1 MGILT
6 SLFSAVS
13 GLNTYGNAMSVIG
26 NNIANV
32 GTAGFKSS
40 RASFADLVSASLGGG
55 SSTGQ
60 VGLGVFLNDVQ
71 TSFSQGSLSNT
82 GNTLDLAIDGAG
94 FFGLRDT
101 TGTSSYSRAGQFEVN
116 NLGEIVDPSGRF
128 LQGYQASATG
138 VILGTVGN
146 ITLSTATIAPQFTA
160 NASVEANLNSTSTVP
175 AAVFDV
181 TDATTYNFSNGITV
195 YDSLGSQHQLRLY
208 YVKTATANTWNLH
221 SQVDGGATTAQTN
234 LVFNSSGVLT
244 GGGAQTFSLPIAGGA
259 ATPLTVAMDFSAMT
273 QFGTASNLT
282 NQTQDGFT
290 SGSFQSLSIDSVG
303 RVVAQFSNGQT
314 RTLAQIVLSRFTN
327 PNGLARAGE
336 NGFAE
341 TIDSGPPLAGAPT
354 NNGLGR
360 LISQTIEQS
369 NVDLGKEFVDMI
381 ITQRAFQ
388 ANSRAITTSDEML
401 QELVNLKR

>member
-32 GTAGFKSS
+32 GTAGYKSS

-55 SSTGQ
+55 SSATQ

-82 GNTLDLAIDGAG
+82 GNTLDMAIDGNG
-94 FFGLRDT
+94 FFNLRDPA
-101 TGTSSYSRAGQFEVN
+101 GTLSYSRSGQFEVN
-116 NLGEIVDPSGRF
+116 NVGEVVDPSGRF
-128 LQGYQASATG
+128 LQGYQVSPTG
-138 VILGTVGN
+138 IILGTVGN
-146 ITLSTATIAPQFTA
+146 ITLSTATVAPQATA
-160 NASVEANLNSTSTVP
+160 NAMVEANLNASSAIP
-175 AAVFDV
+175 ASALDV
-181 TDATTYNFSNGITV
+181 TDATTYNFSNGLTV
-195 YDSLGSQHQLRLY
+195 YDSLGAQHQLRLY
-208 YVKTATANTWNLH
+208 YVKAAANTWNLH
-221 SQVDGGATTAQTN
+221 SQIDGGATTAQTN

-244 GGGAQTFSLPIAGGA
+244 AGGAQTFSLPIAGGA
-259 ATPLTVAMDFSAMT
+259 ATPLSVAMDFSAIT
-273 QFGTASNLT
+273 QFGSASNLT

-290 SGSFQSLSIDSVG
+290 SGSFQGLSIDSEG
-303 RVVAQFSNGQT
+303 RVVAQFTNGET

-327 PNGLARAGE
+327 PNGLTRSGE
-336 NGFAE
+336 NGFAQ
-341 TIDSGPPLAGAPT
+341 TIDSGAALDGAPT

>member
-6 SLFSAVS
+6 SLFTAVS
-13 GLNTYGNAMSVIG
+13 GLNTYGNAMGVIG

-40 RASFADLVSASLGGG
+40 RATFADLVSATLGGG
-55 SSTGQ
+55 SSSTP

-82 GNTLDLAIDGAG
+82 GNTLDLAIDGNG
-94 FFGLRDT
+94 FFGLRDNS
-101 TGTSSYSRAGQFEVN
+101 GVASYTRAGQFEVN
-116 NLGEIVDPSGRF
+116 NLGEVVDPSGRF
-128 LQGYQASATG
+128 LQGYQASPTG
-138 VILGTVGN
+138 IILGTVGN
-146 ITLSTATIAPQFTA
+146 ITLSTATVAPQATSTA
-160 NASVEANLNSTSTVP
+160 GVEANLDSAAAVP
-175 AAVFDV
+175 AAAFSVA
-181 TDATTYNFSNGITV
+181 DATTYNFSNGITV
-195 YDSLGSQHQLRLY
+195 YDTLGTQHQLRLY
-208 YVKTATANTWNLH
+208 YVKASANTWNLH
-221 SQVDGGATTAQTN
+221 STVDGGAATARTN
-234 LVFNSSGVLT
+234 LVFSSSGALT
-244 GGGAQTFSLPIAGGA
+244 SGGAQTFSLTIAGGA
-259 ATPLTVAMDFSAMT
+259 ATPQSVAMDFSGLT
-273 QFGTASNLT
+273 QYGAASNLT
-282 NQTQDGFT
+282 NQNQDGFT
-290 SGSFQSLSIDSVG
+290 SGSFQNLSVDSAG
-303 RVVAQFSNGQT
+303 RVVAQFTNGQT
-314 RTLAQIVLSRFTN
+314 RTLAQVVLSRFTN
-327 PNGLARAGE
+327 PNGLTRSGE

-341 TIDSGPPLAGAPT
+341 SIDSGAPLEGAPT